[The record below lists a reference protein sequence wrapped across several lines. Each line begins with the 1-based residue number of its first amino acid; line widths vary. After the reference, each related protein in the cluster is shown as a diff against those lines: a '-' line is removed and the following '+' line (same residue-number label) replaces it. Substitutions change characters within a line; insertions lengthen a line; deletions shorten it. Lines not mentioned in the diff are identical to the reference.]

1 MGNDKNQTY
10 VSGSAVNAKGIVP
23 NNKYHRYNAMVRNTT
38 KFFNDKLTMDL
49 SASYVR
55 EYYNNMLSYGT
66 YFNPLLGAYLY
77 PRGENFEKE
86 TYFERYDAEL
96 GYNVQSWTPGDFGMA
111 VQNPYWVAYRNLR
124 PEVKDRSCCMHR

>member
-66 YFNPLLGAYLY
+66 YFNPFWELICIRAERILRRKRISNAMM
-77 PRGENFEKE
+77 PSWATMCSRGHRA
-86 TYFERYDAEL
+86 TSVWLCRTLTGWLTAIC
-96 GYNVQSWTPGDFGMA
+96 V
-111 VQNPYWVAYRNLR
+111 LR
-124 PEVKDRSCCMHR
+124 